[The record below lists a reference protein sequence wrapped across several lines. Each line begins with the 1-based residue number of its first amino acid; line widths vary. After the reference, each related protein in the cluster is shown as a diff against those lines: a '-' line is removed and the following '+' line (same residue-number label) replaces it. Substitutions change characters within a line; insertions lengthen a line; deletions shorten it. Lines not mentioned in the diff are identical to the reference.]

1 MTKSLRALLLTAL
14 LPALIACGGGSDNS
28 ALLGLLPGEVNKPSP
43 NTIPVANAGLI
54 QNVNVASL
62 VTLDGTASRDA
73 NNATLTYLWEIT
85 SKPAGSA
92 AVLSSASS
100 AKPSF
105 KADLVGI
112 YIISLVVNDGKYN
125 SLVSS
130 VSVSAA
136 ASLENSAPVAN
147 AGLSQ
152 NVALNTLVRLDGTA
166 STDANLDSLTYRWSF
181 LGTPTGSK
189 FAGITSTSPAP
200 TFTPDVTGSYVISLI
215 VNDGKVDSKQSAMT
229 VNVSAANSAPVAVP
243 GNSQNVSVA
252 TLVTLDGSAS
262 SDANFDFLT
271 YRWNIITKPTGST
284 SALSSLS
291 SSKPTFTPDKV
302 GVYVLTLIV
311 NDGKVDS
318 EVVATSITVSAA
330 NSAPVANAGNNQTVL
345 RTAVVTLSG
354 ATSTDANAGDIL
366 TYKWTLTSKPT
377 GSTAAL
383 SSGTALAPTFVADLA
398 GVYVATLMVND
409 GKVDSNVA
417 TVAVTAN

>member
-14 LPALIACGGGSDNS
+14 LPALIACGGGGGNS
-28 ALLGLLPGEVNKPSP
+28 ALLGLLPGEVSKPSP

-54 QNVNVASL
+54 QNVNVGSL

-92 AVLSSASS
+92 AVLSSVSS

-112 YIISLVVNDGKYN
+112 YNISLVVNDGKYN

-136 ASLENSAPVAN
+136 ASQENSAPVAN

-152 NVALNTLVRLDGTA
+152 NVALNNLVRLDGTA

-229 VNVSAANSAPVAVP
+229 VNVSAANSAPVAFP

-345 RTAVVTLSG
+345 RTAVVSLSG
-354 ATSTDANAGDIL
+354 ASSTDANAGDIL

-383 SSGTALAPTFVADLA
+383 SSATVVAPTFVADLA

>member
-1 MTKSLRALLLTAL
+1 
-14 LPALIACGGGSDNS
+14 
-28 ALLGLLPGEVNKPSP
+28 
-43 NTIPVANAGLI
+43 
-54 QNVNVASL
+54 
-62 VTLDGTASRDA
+62 
-73 NNATLTYLWEIT
+73 
-85 SKPAGSA
+85 
-92 AVLSSASS
+92 
-100 AKPSF
+100 
-105 KADLVGI
+105 
-112 YIISLVVNDGKYN
+112 
-125 SLVSS
+125 
-130 VSVSAA
+130 
-136 ASLENSAPVAN
+136 
-147 AGLSQ
+147 
-152 NVALNTLVRLDGTA
+152 
-166 STDANLDSLTYRWSF
+166 
-181 LGTPTGSK
+181 
-189 FAGITSTSPAP
+189 
-200 TFTPDVTGSYVISLI
+200 
-215 VNDGKVDSKQSAMT
+215 
-229 VNVSAANSAPVAVP
+229 
-243 GNSQNVSVA
+243 VSVA

-377 GSTAAL
+377 GSSAAL